1 MALQKF
7 SVCKDEEMY
16 LAWPDLHLTQDQRLI
31 CVFTECNHHLDRD
44 RSRICISESPDR
56 GRTWTERRYLTEAG
70 TKENYFNNARI
81 SDLRDGRLAIICDKV
96 SKDENSSAIT
106 YLWFSNDMGRTWS
119 EPTVLP
125 FCGIVPDKLKRLKN
139 GRIIISNHFYD
150 PEVNKLCQHL
160 WYSDDN
166 MATWSDRITV
176 ARDKRYNL
184 CEGSIIE
191 VDDGVLVCFLREN
204 SGLGISILKVVS
216 YDNGKT
222 WSDIYHTPMDSG
234 HRPVSGYLS
243 NGRVMVSYR
252 YIPRGTQN
260 VFCAIL
266 NKNHLTET
274 ERTKQSVIVFPLDH
288 DRNPH
293 PDLGYTG
300 WVQFEDGEIYLVNY
314 IKDDWDKGTIRGYSF
329 YYEDI
334 VLPPKE
340 TNTKNVFPI

>member
-1 MALQKF
+1 MGEARVVLSF
-7 SVCKDEEMY
+7 ARDEKY
-16 LAWPDLHLTQDQRLI
+16 CRH
-31 CVFTECNHHLDRD
+31 
-44 RSRICISESPDR
+44 SEGD
-56 GRTWTERRYLTEAG
+56 
-70 TKENYFNNARI
+70 FI
-81 SDLRDGRLAIICDKV
+81 
-96 SKDENSSAIT
+96 
-106 YLWFSNDMGRTWS
+106 
-119 EPTVLP
+119 
-125 FCGIVPDKLKRLKN
+125 RLKD
-139 GRIIISNHFYD
+139 GGILFIYTRFKGKKAGD
-150 PEVNKLCQHL
+150 AAPADL
-160 WYSDDN
+160 
-166 MATWSDRITV
+166 A
-176 ARDKRYNL
+176 KR
-184 CEGSIIE
+184 
-191 VDDGVLVCFLREN
+191 
-204 SGLGISILKVVS
+204 VS
-216 YDNGKT
+216 YDNGET
-222 WSDIYHTPMDSG
+222 WSEVYHTPMDSG